1 MTYILI
7 AIIILVVIFA
17 KMALV
22 IIPQSETKIVER
34 LGRYYATLQP
44 GINII
49 IPFIDRAKSI
59 VVLNHGRYMYST
71 TIDLR
76 EQVYDFP
83 KQNVITKD
91 NVQTEINAL
100 LYFQPTRSTT
110 CPTPSRNSRRPPCV
124 TSSVNWN
131 STRRSLRAT
140 PSTKNSLPC
149 STMPPTSGASR

>member
-7 AIIILVVIFA
+7 AIIILVAIFA

-59 VVLNHGRYMYST
+59 VVLSHGRYMYST

-100 LYFQPTRSTT
+100 LYFQIVDP
-110 CPTPSRNSRRPPCV
+110 V

-131 STRRSLRAT
+131 STRRSPRAIL
-140 PSTKNSLPC
+140 STRNSPLC